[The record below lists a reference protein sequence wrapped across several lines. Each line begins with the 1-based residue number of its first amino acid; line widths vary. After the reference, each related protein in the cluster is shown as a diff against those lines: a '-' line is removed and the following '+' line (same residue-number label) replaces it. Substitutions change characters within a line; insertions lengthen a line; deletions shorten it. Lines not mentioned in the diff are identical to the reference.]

1 MINGKWVDKPIET
14 VGELARLRKIDLLY
28 IRNFGK
34 KTLNELDDFLD
45 SIGLKWGTNYII
57 GENGEVTEV

>member
-34 KTLNELDDFLD
+34 KTLNELDDFL
-45 SIGLKWGTNYII
+45 SGLGLKWGTNYVI